1 MHAIRVASA
10 ALLTAT
16 VLTLTIPPA
25 SAAVT
30 GDDTNNNITSFGFRV
45 TPSTIA
51 AGGQVTL
58 SVEGCDGDAK
68 VTSGVFDDAH
78 IPKGQSSATAKV
90 FWDAKPGAMY
100 EVTFTCD
107 GETGKTDLTI
117 ATGRPDNNSHQ
128 NQNPNPNPV
137 HKGVKAGI
145 GGSLGGFDLHEI
157 ALGGAL
163 VVGGLG
169 AAYYKARRRTGEDN
183 S

>member
-1 MHAIRVASA
+1 MRAIRVASA

-16 VLTLTIPPA
+16 ALTLTAPTA
-25 SAAVT
+25 TAAVA

-58 SVEGCDGDAK
+58 SVDSCDGDTK
-68 VTSGVFDDAH
+68 VTSGIFDDAT
-78 IPKGQSSATAKV
+78 IPKGQQSTTASV

-100 EVTFTCD
+100 EVTFDCK

-117 ATGRPDNNSHQ
+117 ATGRPDNGTT
-128 NQNPNPNPV
+128 

-145 GGSLGGFDLHEI
+145 GGSLGGLDLHEI
-157 ALGGAL
+157 ALGSALILGAL
-163 VVGGLG
+163 GT
-169 AAYYKARRRTGEDN
+169 AYYKTRRRTGEDN